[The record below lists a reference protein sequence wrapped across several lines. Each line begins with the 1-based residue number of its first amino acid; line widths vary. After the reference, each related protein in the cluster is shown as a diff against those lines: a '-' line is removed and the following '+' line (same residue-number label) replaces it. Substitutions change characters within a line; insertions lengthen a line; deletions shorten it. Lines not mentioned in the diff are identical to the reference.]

1 MCTPVM
7 IEIFSKFILC
17 HAFGEQSVKKNIFV
31 RSFFCHKELSM
42 VVLPNF
48 YVYGSCLM
56 SLPIAS

>member
-31 RSFFCHKELSM
+31 RSFFVIKNCRWLCFPIFMSM
-42 VVLPNF
+42 VPV
-48 YVYGSCLM
+48 
-56 SLPIAS
+56 